1 MNRLLSGLLLLLVLG
16 AGSVPAAVEAAEHT
30 ARGTGRAHQDG
41 FSYAFRF
48 RAEGSPSAAT
58 GQASIDA
65 GPEGVVTGTVDC
77 LFVEGR
83 RAVLSGVVDSPPQ
96 SAPYF
101 AIAVKDDPRNT
112 DRPRDRTA
120 LKFSLGPIPCE
131 DADLLTGATRITR
144 GDIVVR

>member
-1 MNRLLSGLLLLLVLG
+1 MNKRIIYALLLLVLG
-16 AGSVPAAVEAAEHT
+16 AAAIPAAGGAAEHS
-30 ARGTGRAHQDG
+30 ARGAGRAQHQG
-41 FSYAFRF
+41 APYAFRF

-58 GQASIDA
+58 GQIAIDA

-101 AIAVKDDPRNT
+101 AIAVKDDPRKT
-112 DRPRDRTA
+112 DRPRDRIA
-120 LKFSLGPIPCE
+120 LKFSLEPIPCE
-131 DADLLTGATRITR
+131 NADLLVSATRITR